1 MNKPPEGEKP
11 AAKKPRAPRKSKT
24 YPKKAEGGLGIAGN
38 PEKYAQAH
46 EVAKEAQ
53 EKEQENKYA
62 PKEKIGTPTLG
73 RSPNYVTKVGLGG
86 LKVIHNGR
94 DPGAYS

>member
-1 MNKPPEGEKP
+1 MNSPSEEKKPV
-11 AAKKPRAPRKSKT
+11 AKKPRSPRKKT
-24 YPKKAEGGLGIAGN
+24 YPKKAEGGLGVAGS
-38 PEKYAQAH
+38 PEKHAQAH
-46 EVAKEAQ
+46 QVAKEAQ
-53 EKEQENKYA
+53 ELEQENKYA

-94 DPGAYS
+94 DPGTYS

>member
-1 MNKPPEGEKP
+1 MNNPSEEKKP
-11 AAKKPRAPRKSKT
+11 AVKKPRSPRNKT
-24 YPKKAEGGLGIAGN
+24 YPKKAEGGMGVAGS

-46 EVAKEAQ
+46 EAV
-53 EKEQENKYA
+53 KEQEQEKKYA

-94 DPGAYS
+94 DPGSYS